1 MFYVFKILIFLTFYE
16 KNIEKFS
23 FFKTFKKVKF
33 LDPIN
38 VLQTHINMAFAQT
51 LSYNATLHHQ

>member
-1 MFYVFKILIFLTFYE
+1 MFLTYYK

-23 FFKTFKKVKF
+23 FFEMSQNVKF

-38 VLQTHINMAFAQT
+38 VLQTHINMAFAQI
-51 LSYNATLHHQ
+51 LSYNLTFDHD